1 MRKKTKLLIMI
12 ILIAI
17 VVIAIFVNKKLP
29 SFKIIVSDSVFEEF
43 QSGQTNVIIGEKRIN
58 LENPVLMKE
67 GQLYLPIDFVN
78 KHISNNVF
86 WDEEEEI
93 FTLTN
98 EKEMIRF
105 KPDKYS
111 SEVNYKKQK
120 IEDKVILKNNILYIP
135 FTLIEEK
142 YNIIAS
148 YNEDEDLVMLDD
160 TTIDRFV
167 ASVKQRSARVR
178 MESNIK
184 SPILETIYRD
194 DEIMTYGSDNGW
206 TLVRTLNGT
215 IGYINEK
222 HIEHLREINK
232 EPLKI
237 YEPHPVRNQI
247 NGEIVMVWDQ
257 IGKGYNLDF
266 NSAKYKDMQGVNV
279 LSPTWLEFEDDKGNL
294 TDNATKSYVEK
305 AHGQGYQVWPL
316 MSHNFENSVWTHD
329 ILSSTENRDRVIKQ
343 LVDFVKKYNVDGIN
357 IDIENLEQKTERY
370 WVQFMRELY
379 PIMREQ
385 GVYVSTDVYVPSPW
399 TVHYNRAEIAKS
411 VDYFIIMAYDQHWS
425 GSEEAGSVGDLPWVQ
440 QAIENTLEEVPEE
453 KVILGVP
460 FYARLW
466 REDIDENGQLKLSTR
481 ALGMNAVKKEL
492 QEHKVIPGWD
502 EVLGQY
508 YAEYIKDGATY
519 KVWMEEQDSIR
530 ERTRLVSQY
539 NLAGISGWKL
549 GLESPETWKVI
560 NEQLKQK

>member
-1 MRKKTKLLIMI
+1 MRKRTKLLIML
-12 ILIAI
+12 ILISI
-17 VVIAIFVNKKLP
+17 VAIAILVNKKLP
-29 SFKIIVSDSVFEEF
+29 SFKTIVSGSVFEEF

-58 LENPVLMKE
+58 MDNPVLIKDD
-67 GQLYLPIDFVN
+67 QLYLPIDFVS

-86 WDEEEEI
+86 WDSVEEV
-93 FTLTN
+93 FTITN
-98 EKEMIRF
+98 EKEVMRF
-105 KPDKYS
+105 KPDKSTY
-111 SEVNYKKQK
+111 EVNYKKQK
-120 IEDKVILKNNILYIP
+120 TKDKIILKNEILYIP
-135 FTLIEEK
+135 FKLLEEK

-148 YNEDEDLVMLDD
+148 YNKDEDLVILDD
-160 TTIDRFV
+160 TTIDRLV
-167 ASVKQRSARVR
+167 ATVKQRSGKVR
-178 MESNIK
+178 MEPDIK

-194 DEIMTYGSDNGW
+194 DEIMTYGSENGW
-206 TLVRTLNGT
+206 TLVRTLSGI
-215 IGYINEK
+215 IGYVNEK
-222 HIEHLREINK
+222 HIEHSREISK
-232 EPLKI
+232 EPLKV
-237 YEPHPVRNQI
+237 YEPYPVNNEI
-247 NGEIVMVWDQ
+247 NGDIIMVWDQ

-266 NSAKYKDMQGVNV
+266 SSDKYKDMQGVNV
-279 LSPTWLEFEDDKGNL
+279 LSPTWLEFEDAKGNL
-294 TDNATKSYVEK
+294 TDNGTKSYVEK

-316 MSHNFENSVWTHD
+316 MSHNFKNSDWTHD
-329 ILSSTENRDRVIKQ
+329 ILSSTENRDHVIGQ

-385 GVYVSTDVYVPSPW
+385 GIYVSTDVYVPSPW

-411 VDYFIIMAYDQHWS
+411 VDYFIIMGYDQHWS

-466 REDIDENGQLKLSTR
+466 REDIDESGQIKLSTR
-481 ALGMNAVKKEL
+481 ALGMSAVKKEL
-492 QEHKVIPGWD
+492 QENKVVSDWD

-508 YAEYIKDGATY
+508 YAEYEKDGGLY
-519 KVWMEEQDSIR
+519 KVWMEEEDSMR
-530 ERTRLVSQY
+530 ERARLVSKY